1 MIYLDNASTT
11 QIDDEV
17 LEAMMPY
24 MKGNYGNPGN
34 IYKLGRESANAIAK
48 AREQVADLIG
58 ALPNEILFT
67 SGGTEA
73 NNIAIRATKLP
84 ALRKE
89 VLCSAVEHDSV
100 IASVDTMRSHLSA
113 ERVFIPV
120 DSNGVVDLS
129 EFEKM
134 ITHRTGLVSV
144 MYVNNETGAVNP
156 IKAVSKIC
164 SKNNILF
171 HTDCV
176 QAVTCKEINVDDI
189 GCDLLSISSHKIHG
203 PKGVGA
209 LFARDIESLNPFVVG
224 GKAQE
229 YGIRSGTE
237 NVAAIVGFGKAC
249 EIQKR
254 IGAFDYTKMREEFLG
269 VLVRE
274 LTKYGVKS
282 NEYFLNGK
290 QGVNDHGKV
299 INISFKNV
307 DGESLV
313 LMLDAA
319 DVCISSG
326 SACRSHETL
335 PSRVLKAMGLSD
347 EEAHGSVRIS
357 FSRMTTEDDIEI
369 GARELAKCIGVM
381 HKLRVN

>member
-17 LEAMMPY
+17 LEAMIPY

-73 NNIAIRATKLP
+73 NNIAIKATKLP

-89 VLCSAVEHDSV
+89 VLCSAAEHDSV
-100 IASVDTMRSHLSA
+100 IASVDAMRSQLSA
-113 ERVFIPV
+113 EHVYIPV
-120 DSNGVVDLS
+120 DSNGIVDLA

-176 QAVTCKEINVDDI
+176 QAVTCKKINVDDL

-209 LFARDIESLNPFVVG
+209 LFARDIGGLNPFIVG

-254 IGAFDYTKMREEFLG
+254 IGVSDYTKMREDFLG
-269 VLVRE
+269 VLIRE
-274 LTKYGVKS
+274 LVKYNIKS
-282 NEYFLNGK
+282 SDYFINGK
-290 QGVNDHGKV
+290 NGVNDHGKV
-299 INISFKNV
+299 INITFKGI

-313 LMLDAA
+313 LMMDAA
-319 DVCISSG
+319 DICISSG
-326 SACRSHETL
+326 SACRAHETH

-347 EEAHGSVRIS
+347 EDAHGSIRIS
-357 FSRMTTEDDIEI
+357 FSRFTTSEDVEV
-369 GARELAKCIGVM
+369 GARELARCVNVM
-381 HKLRVN
+381 HKIAK